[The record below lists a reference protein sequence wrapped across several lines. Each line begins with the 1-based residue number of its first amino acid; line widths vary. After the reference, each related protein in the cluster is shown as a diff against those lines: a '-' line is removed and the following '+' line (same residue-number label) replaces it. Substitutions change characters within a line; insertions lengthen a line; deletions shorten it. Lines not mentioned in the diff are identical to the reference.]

1 MIITPTAIIPI
12 ENINSIRQNDHTN
25 DIMYYIKGQDE
36 VLKEHFPSKA
46 KMEQRFNELVLIM
59 RVKRGEYK

>member
-12 ENINSIRQNDHTN
+12 ENINSIRQNTNTN

-36 VLKEHFPSKA
+36 VLKEHFASKA
-46 KMEQRFNELVLIM
+46 KMEQRFHELVFIM
-59 RVKRGEYK
+59 REKRGE